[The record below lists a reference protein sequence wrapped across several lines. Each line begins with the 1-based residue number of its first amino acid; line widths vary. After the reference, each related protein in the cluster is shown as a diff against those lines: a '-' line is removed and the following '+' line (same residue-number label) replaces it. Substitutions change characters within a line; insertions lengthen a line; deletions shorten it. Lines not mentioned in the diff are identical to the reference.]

1 MSLNFSHGKT
11 LTYDKVNDV
20 EVYYDENDE
29 NGQQW
34 YEDKK
39 KKSHFEILPDM
50 TREREVM
57 ILTGSSGTGKSG
69 IMARFAIDYR
79 LIYPNNEIYVFS
91 QFPAGYDPAFTNLY
105 CPKTGKYTGADIRK
119 FLNLRFV
126 KLDSS
131 FMKKRI
137 DVIKDFKNCLLLF
150 DDYDEI
156 DDDNEEEINEEDYD
170 DEGNVI
176 KKKGKK
182 GKKTSNEIV
191 KKVYKVIRQVLKLG
205 RKNNVSCIISNHV
218 LYGEEGQSQL
228 YRVEMNECHKLIF
241 FKDDNEFQVRR
252 ALNTRFGLE
261 QKAIDNIF
269 SKLNHTRWICINKA
283 KPKYVLT
290 ETTIELL

>member
-1 MSLNFSHGKT
+1 MALNFSHGKT
-11 LTYDKVNDV
+11 LTYDKVNDI
-20 EVYYDENDE
+20 EIYYDDDDK
-29 NGQQW
+29 GQQW

-39 KKSHFEILPDM
+39 GHFEILPDI
-50 TREREVM
+50 TREREVI
-57 ILTGSSGTGKSG
+57 ILTGSSGAGKSG
-69 IMARFAIDYR
+69 IIARYAINYR
-79 LIYPNNEIYVFS
+79 LIYPKNEIYMFS
-91 QFPAGYDPAFTNLY
+91 QFPAGYDPAFTNTY
-105 CPKTGKYTGADIRK
+105 SPKTGKYTGADIRK

-126 KLDSS
+126 KLDHS
-131 FMKKRI
+131 FMNKKI
-137 DVIKDFKNCLLLF
+137 DVIRDFENCLLLF

-156 DDDNEEEINEEDYD
+156 DDDVDEENDDDFSDYD
-170 DEGNVI
+170 DEGNKI
-176 KKKGKK
+176 KKTKKKGKK
-182 GKKTSNEIV
+182 SKDGIV
-191 KKVYKVIRQVLKLG
+191 KKIYRVIRQVLKLG
-205 RKNNVSCIISNHV
+205 RKNNVSCIVSNHV

-261 QKAIDNIF
+261 QKTIDNIF